1 MSTKASSKQTS
12 RYYWFR
18 LLFGKIVVHVGNV
31 DIIEEFEDVIKGAV
45 GVDILIIMLKMT
57 GQKTHIV

>member
-1 MSTKASSKQTS
+1 
-12 RYYWFR
+12 
-18 LLFGKIVVHVGNV
+18 LFGKIVVHVGNV